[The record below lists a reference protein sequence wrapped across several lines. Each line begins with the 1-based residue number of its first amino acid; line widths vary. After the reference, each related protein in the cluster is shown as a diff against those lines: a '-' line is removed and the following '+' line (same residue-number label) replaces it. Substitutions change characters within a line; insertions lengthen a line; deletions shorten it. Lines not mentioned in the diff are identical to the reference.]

1 MTVAVRRRLRAT
13 EPSLDTNRKDSN
25 MHWIDPDSLPE
36 VAGTLERF
44 VLNHH
49 GEVDGFVMKDEQD
62 AILVHT
68 PPHMEGELT
77 RHLKPG
83 ETVRVRGVRP
93 RGARLLAAVAV
104 ITTEGREIVDE
115 GPDHDRKHPKVK
127 HEPMSVQDRVALS
140 LFGPKGE
147 LRGALLSDG
156 TVLRIGPKEAE
167 HVAAL
172 LAPGAKLAARG
183 DGLKTKHGRVIHAL
197 EIGANPDKLRPVKN
211 PRPKDKKP
219 RHGHDE
225 DAHAG

>member
-1 MTVAVRRRLRAT
+1 
-13 EPSLDTNRKDSN
+13 

-36 VAGTLERF
+36 VAGTLDRF
-44 VLNHH
+44 VLNPH
-49 GEVDGFVMKDEQD
+49 GEVDGFVMKDKQA

-77 RHLKPG
+77 RHLSPG
-83 ETVRVRGVRP
+83 DKVRVRGVRP
-93 RGARLLAAVAV
+93 RGAKLLAAVAV
-104 ITTEGREIVDE
+104 TTAGGREIVDE

-127 HEPMSVQDRVALS
+127 HEPMSVQDRVELS

-167 HVAAL
+167 HFAAL

-183 DGLKTKHGRVIHAL
+183 DGIQTKHGRVIHAL
-197 EIGANPDKLRPVKN
+197 AIGPDSDRLKPVKK
-211 PRPKDKKP
+211 PKDKKP
-219 RHGHDE
+219 KHGHDDE
-225 DAHAG
+225 DAHAA